1 MSLRAPGHAGRVF
14 VFTALAL
21 VASTTIASA
30 QEMAIP
36 SSTLATLFA
45 PQPQQVFNEQSPGTS
60 SNQESLR
67 AASARSS
74 RSVLLPLYVSFATL
88 QMLDVHSTSR
98 ALANGGVEANPVMRG
113 VAGNPAALVAVKAGV
128 TASTILLAEKVR
140 SKSRVG
146 AILLMAALNSTYATV
161 VAHNYRVVR

>member
-1 MSLRAPGHAGRVF
+1 MSLRTPGHARHVSA
-14 VFTALAL
+14 FTVLAL
-21 VASTTIASA
+21 MMSATIVRA
-30 QEMAIP
+30 QELTIP
-36 SSTLATLFA
+36 SRTLAPLFA
-45 PQPQQVFNEQSPGTS
+45 PQPQQLFSEQSRSIS
-60 SNQESLR
+60 SNQESWHP
-67 AASARSS
+67 ASARSA
-74 RSVLLPLYVSFATL
+74 RNALLPLYVSFATL
-88 QMLDVHSTSR
+88 QLLDAHSTSR

-128 TASTILLAEKVR
+128 TASTIVLAEKVR